1 MAPDLNEFDDILDS
15 FAVEYILGLSRST
28 TLRLLRSGTIPGK
41 KIGRQWRILKSDLL
55 LFLKTDPRSHR

>member
-15 FAVEYILGLSRST
+15 FAVQFILGFSCFT
-28 TLRLLRSGTIPGK
+28 MFRLLRSGVIPGK

-55 LFLKTDPRSHR
+55 HFLQTNPR

>member
-1 MAPDLNEFDDILDS
+1 MAPDLNEFDDILNS

-55 LFLKTDPRSHR
+55 LFLKTDPRSHS

>member
-15 FAVEYILGLSRST
+15 FAVQYILGLSRST
-28 TLRLLRSGTIPGK
+28 TLRLLRSEVIPGK

-55 LFLKTDPRSHR
+55 HFLQTNPR

>member
-28 TLRLLRSGTIPGK
+28 TLRLLRNGTIPGK

-55 LFLKTDPRSHR
+55 LFLKTDPRSHM

>member
-1 MAPDLNEFDDILDS
+1 MAPDLNEFDDILNS